1 MPDPFA
7 YDADARLEIR
17 ERGRRAAGSAVIRD
31 VELAGP
37 DGSDEAFLIEPS
49 GGGHGAAV
57 MFLHWFDDRAADG
70 NREEFIDEAVE
81 LAGRGVVSLLPQG
94 VFPWKA
100 PPTDAAAD
108 TRRIADQ
115 VVRQRRYLDLLTARP
130 DVAPG
135 RLALVGH
142 DFGGMHAAILAS
154 VDRRAAAAVLIAAVP
169 RWADW
174 FLPFWPVAGDRY
186 DYLRA
191 LAPYDPITHVAS
203 AAPARLL
210 FQFARS
216 DYYIAAMTGGELMR
230 AASEPKA
237 LKAYEA
243 DHAMR
248 DPAAR
253 ADRLAFLE
261 EALRPSLMSSG
272 V

>member
-1 MPDPFA
+1 MTDLFA
-7 YDADARLEIR
+7 YDAELRLVIH

-31 VELAGP
+31 VELAGAA
-37 DGSDEAFLIEPS
+37 GSDEAYLIEPT
-49 GGGHGAAV
+49 GGGQGAAV
-57 MFLHWFDDRAADG
+57 LFLHWFDDRAADG
-70 NREEFIDEAVE
+70 NREEFVDEAVG
-81 LAGRGVVSLLPQG
+81 LAARGVVSLLPKG

-108 TRRIADQ
+108 TSRIADQ
-115 VVRQRRYLDLLTARP
+115 VVRQRRYLDLLMARS
-130 DVAPG
+130 DVASG

-142 DFGGMHAAILAS
+142 DFGAMHAAIVAS
-154 VDRRAAAAVLIAAVP
+154 VDRRPAAAVLIAPVP

-174 FLPFWPVAGDRY
+174 FLPFWPIAGDRY

-210 FQFARS
+210 FQFARN
-216 DYYIAAMTGGELMR
+216 DFYIAAMTGGEVMR

-237 LKAYEA
+237 LKSYDA
-243 DHAMR
+243 DHAMK

-261 EALRPSLMSSG
+261 EALRLPAAA
-272 V
+272 